1 MVNSGCGK
9 TVLCRGN
16 GFRAH
21 VMAMWV
27 EHMYTFIHFST
38 STKYAE
44 YILQPLTGA
53 CLTPCKLAA
62 LINLINQV
70 K

>member
-1 MVNSGCGK
+1 MVNSVCGK
-9 TVLCRGN
+9 TVLSRGN

-27 EHMYTFIHFST
+27 VHIHLFTFQQAH
-38 STKYAE
+38 KYAK

-53 CLTPCKLAA
+53 CITHCKLVA